1 MTSLFV
7 GITGELVKYLIKN
20 LTELSDEWLKQ
31 YILPTLS
38 PYQKEKL
45 NKTGNSLDNLDLA
58 ALLRI
63 FDNAWYEISSHN
75 NLRTEQRHYLK
86 EMQTIRNRW
95 AHIDSKGINKDD
107 QYRDLDTIQ
116 RFLVMIDANEELIN
130 NVKHSKKALITDLS
144 LQNKSKADNPI
155 EEKLEF
161 VIGKEVQLKTNPEI
175 QGVIVSII
183 PGEPETRMI
192 VYRNNRKETFYE
204 SQLELIQSNSELE
217 LLSLAEFNANI
228 TALQIRQPNVNTL
241 YSLNTARIEFIPYQ
255 FRPVLKFIRSDRPR
269 LLIADSVGVG
279 KTIEAGLIIK
289 ELQARQNVNS
299 ILIICP
305 KPLIIEKKWLI
316 EMRRFDERFTQMDGP
331 ELRYCLEEYQK
342 DGFWIEKHNK
352 TIIPYSLLD
361 DDLLY
366 GYKKNNHKHPGL
378 LDLDPP
384 PHFDI
389 CIVDEAHH
397 IRNEQTANYRVVK
410 FFCEHSETVLF
421 LTATP
426 IQLGNRDLYVLLN
439 SLRPD
444 LIINEQ
450 NFIHMSEPN
459 AHINIA
465 AKAVRFAQT
474 GWQDIASKALMDAK
488 NTSWGRTMLSS
499 NPVVLHILNDLNKE
513 NIEPERRVQMITEI
527 ENLHTFNSIINRTRR
542 RDIEAITI
550 RTPETFMVEFT
561 PEQTFIHNQLLDI
574 QRQILS
580 IFRNSIPLNFMMA
593 TIRRQAAS
601 CILGLVPFLED
612 ILNRHLNEIEWDE
625 IGNEILDY
633 SFITNIKEQIN
644 MMIGL
649 CKTLSEDDPKLNKLK
664 DIIRDKQKLDNNK
677 IMVFSSFKH
686 TLNYLYNQFL
696 KDNIRVAMIYGDTSD
711 EDRIIFRNRF
721 ELDRDNPEAIDIML
735 FSEVGCEGLDYQFC
749 DTIVNY
755 DLPWNPMRIEQRIGR
770 IDRRGQK
777 SPKIFIYNLI
787 TEGTIDADI
796 YTRCLYRIGIF
807 ENSIGDSE
815 EILGEITTE
824 LKSIGENLMLTPEER
839 NLQLQQLA
847 DNEIRKIQE
856 EEKLEKQQ
864 FELFGIDLPN
874 KQNDSDIEKASSYWL
889 TPKMLEQM
897 ISIYL
902 KKKLKKEIDYFLG
915 EKDIKNLRLSQ
926 EARSSLLSDFQAL
939 KISQNE
945 VSHQWELYLKGG
957 DPNLQVTFNPSA
969 EINNPKIVLLNPTH
983 PLIKQAAE
991 FFNSNNNAYTLIEV
1005 ADSQFE
1011 PGSYD
1016 FALYRW
1022 QMYGLKTD
1030 LKLQTVCSSEIVG
1043 KNITQ
1048 LLEKSFETTNK
1059 SYNNIM
1065 AEHWDYLD
1073 KIHYQLWLKEKEEH
1087 KMHISEQVEF
1097 LKESLRTTH
1106 KARIEFINEQIVK
1119 VTDDKIK
1126 RMHLASLRNAEADF
1140 ARRMQDLEIAV
1151 EKADIIANVIM
1162 YGIIKITGE

>member
-1 MTSLFV
+1 MTSLFEN
-7 GITGELVKYLIKN
+7 ITRELVKYLLKN
-20 LTELSDEWLKQ
+20 LPELSEEWWEQ
-31 YILPTLS
+31 YVLLALNPF
-38 PYQKEKL
+38 QKEKM
-45 NKTGNSLDNLDLA
+45 NKTKNSLDNLDLSS
-58 ALLRI
+58 LLRI
-63 FDNAWYEISSHN
+63 FDNAWYPISTHN
-75 NLRTEQRHYLK
+75 NLRTVHKYYLK
-86 EMQTIRNRW
+86 ELQSIRNHW
-95 AHIDSKGINKDD
+95 IVIDGKSTNKDD

-116 RFLVMIDANEELIN
+116 RFLTMIEADTELIN
-130 NVKHSKKALITDLS
+130 KVKQLKKALITDLS
-144 LQNKSKADNPI
+144 LQTKAQDDNSM

-161 VIGKEVQLKTNPEI
+161 AIGNEVQLKTNPDI
-175 QGVIVSII
+175 QGVIVSISY
-183 PGEPETRMI
+183 GEPETRII
-192 VYRNNRKETFYE
+192 VYGKNGKETFYE
-204 SQLELIQSNSELE
+204 SQLKLMQNKTELE

-228 TALQIRQPNVNTL
+228 TSLQIRQPNINTL
-241 YSLNTARIEFIPYQ
+241 YSLNSARIDFIPYQ
-255 FRPVLKFIRSDRPR
+255 FRPVLKFIKSDRPR

-289 ELQARQNVNS
+289 ELQARQDVNK

-316 EMRRFDERFTQMDGP
+316 EMRRFDERFTQIDGP

-342 DGFWIEKHNK
+342 DGFWLEKHNK

-366 GYKKNNHKHPGL
+366 GYNANNQKHPGL

-389 CIVDEAHH
+389 VIVDEAHH

-426 IQLGNRDLYVLLN
+426 IQLGNRDLFVLLN
-439 SLRPD
+439 TLRPD

-459 AHINIA
+459 VYINTA
-465 AKAVRFAQT
+465 AKAVRIAQP
-474 GWQDIASKALMDAK
+474 GWQEIAYKAIMDAIE
-488 NTSWGRTMLSS
+488 TSWGRTMLSS
-499 NPVVLHILNDLNKE
+499 NPIVIRILNDLQKE
-513 NIEPERRVQMITEI
+513 QIEPERRVQMITEI
-527 ENLHTFNSIINRTRR
+527 ENLHTFNSTINRTRR

-561 PEQTFIHNQLLDI
+561 SEQAFIHNKLLDI

-612 ILNRHLNEIEWDE
+612 ILNRHLNEIVWDE
-625 IGNEILDY
+625 IGNEIPDY
-633 SFITNIKEQIN
+633 SFITDITGQIHT
-644 MMIGL
+644 MIEL

-664 DIIRDKQKLDNNK
+664 EIIEEKQKIDNNK
-677 IMVFSSFKH
+677 IMIFSSFRH
-686 TLNYLYNQFL
+686 TLNYLYNQL
-696 KDNIRVAMIYGDTSD
+696 VKNNVRVAMISGDTSD

-721 ELDRDNPEAIDIML
+721 ELDRNSPEAIDIML

-787 TEGTIDADI
+787 TQGTIDADI
-796 YTRCLYRIGIF
+796 YTRCLERIGIF

-815 EILGEITTE
+815 EILGEITSE
-824 LKSIGENLMLTPEER
+824 LKSIGENLLLTPEER

-847 DNEIRKIQE
+847 DNEIRKLQE

-864 FELFGIDLPN
+864 YELFGLDLPN
-874 KQNDSDIEKASSYWL
+874 KQVDNAIEKASSYWL
-889 TPKMLEQM
+889 SPKMLEQM
-897 ISIYL
+897 TSIYL
-902 KKKLKKEIDYFLG
+902 KKKLKKEYDYFLG
-915 EKDIKNLRLSQ
+915 EKEIKNLRLSQ

-939 KISQNE
+939 KISPNE

-957 DPNLQVTFNPSA
+957 DPNLQVTFNPSTA
-969 EINNPKIVLLNPTH
+969 IDNPKIILLNPTH
-983 PLIKQAAE
+983 PFIKQAAE
-991 FFNSNNNAYTLIEV
+991 FFSPNNNAYTLIEV
-1005 ADSQFE
+1005 SDSQFE
-1011 PGSYD
+1011 SGIYD
-1016 FALYRW
+1016 FAIYKW

-1048 LLEKSFETTNK
+1048 LLEKANETTTL
-1059 SYNNIM
+1059 SYNNII

-1073 KIHYQLWLKEKEEH
+1073 KIHYKLWLKEKEEH

-1106 KARIEFINEQIVK
+1106 KARIEFINDQIAK
-1119 VTDDKIK
+1119 VTEEKIK

-1151 EKADIIANVIM
+1151 EKAEIIANVIM
-1162 YGIIKITGE
+1162 YGIIKIKGE